1 MIRESCVQF
10 GGKGKKS
17 ERRDSGEEG
26 VDERRGAWW
35 SDDAI

>member
-1 MIRESCVQF
+1 MMGRELRT
-10 GGKGKKS
+10 GWGES
-17 ERRDSGEEG
+17 ERHDSGEEG